1 MNQELLGTVMVPC
14 TSRERFETAR
24 QAILNQE
31 ARIGGIGTLGEKAL
45 HAIVKHYL
53 ETDPANHERKLGSF
67 VVDILADGHIY
78 EIQTRQ
84 FNKLNAKLAA
94 FLPDYPV
101 TIVYPIPARKW
112 LLWIDPDSG
121 EVSKPRLSP
130 KRGNVYE
137 AFREL
142 YRIKPFLQH
151 PNLSLLILQVDLEEY
166 RLLNGWSYDRK
177 KGSWRNDRLPL
188 TLENELLVGGPADY
202 NQLLPESLPSVF
214 TSTDFAQAAKVS
226 RSTAQTALNI
236 LTSLQHV
243 AACGKQGRLRLYT
256 RLTSA

>member
-112 LLWIDPDSG
+112 LLWIDR
-121 EVSKPRLSP
+121 KPALCQGQRRRQQLVFFIPWQQCHPRSH
-130 KRGNVYE
+130 
-137 AFREL
+137 AFRL
-142 YRIKPFLQH
+142 PVPCH
-151 PNLSLLILQVDLEEY
+151 PGRHGHGHPQSWTGPDL
-166 RLLNGWSYDRK
+166 
-177 KGSWRNDRLPL
+177 
-188 TLENELLVGGPADY
+188 
-202 NQLLPESLPSVF
+202 
-214 TSTDFAQAAKVS
+214 
-226 RSTAQTALNI
+226 
-236 LTSLQHV
+236 
-243 AACGKQGRLRLYT
+243 
-256 RLTSA
+256 